1 MTFCKRWFKKEHQPH
16 LEQCNNCREYHYTKV
31 SCAAKLPALDPADC
45 RSEAMENEGGVVHQN
60 PDFDKAL
67 LIAHV
72 TASNLITVT
81 GIGEATAKQ
90 MLEKD
95 LRSVYDLIHYN
106 GDNKRWIKLRE
117 VAKEEYKWN
126 LR

>member
-1 MTFCKRWFKKEHQPH
+1 MTFFERWFKKEHQPH

-31 SCAAKLPALDPADC
+31 SCAAKLPALDPKDC
-45 RSEAMENEGGVVHQN
+45 TEEFKTTN
-60 PDFDKAL
+60 PDYEKAI

-72 TASNLITVT
+72 TASDLITVT

-90 MLEKD
+90 MLKKD
-95 LRSVYDLIHYN
+95 LRCVYDLIKYDGN
-106 GDNKRWIKLRE
+106 NKRWKKLRE